1 MCGRLSIHT
10 AQLTRLLMS
19 IMQETYPGEDDYNV
33 APTQTLPVIRRGADG
48 GLECMPMRWWL
59 TPSWSQAPTTQYS
72 MFNAKVETAAKS
84 PAFKKPFQKQH
95 CVVPVSGFYE
105 WYGSA
110 NGKQPF
116 LINDQA
122 QKGLLLAGIWDAW
135 RPKGGAGDAA
145 ELLSFTLLTAAAH
158 ENMRELHH
166 RQPIFL
172 TMEQAL
178 NWLDPSNATESMA
191 ADLASTLP
199 VPLQMTPVNREVNNA
214 RNKGPRCAQALAPP
228 YEVSAN
234 ISFKAADL
242 STMEK
247 AKPVEQESFIADS

>member
-1 MCGRLSIHT
+1 
-10 AQLTRLLMS
+10 
-19 IMQETYPGEDDYNV
+19 
-33 APTQTLPVIRRGADG
+33 
-48 GLECMPMRWWL
+48 
-59 TPSWSQAPTTQYS
+59 
-72 MFNAKVETAAKS
+72 
-84 PAFKKPFQKQH
+84 QKQH

-105 WYGSA
+105 WYRSD

-116 LINDQA
+116 LVNDQA

-135 RPKGGAGDAA
+135 RPKGGAGAAA
-145 ELLSFTLLTAAAH
+145 ELLSFSLLTAAAH
-158 ENMRELHH
+158 ENLLELHH

-172 TMEQAL
+172 TIEQAL
-178 NWLDPSNATESMA
+178 DWLDPSNATEPMA

-199 VPLQMTPVNREVNNA
+199 VPLQMTPVSREVNNV
-214 RNKGPRCAQALAPP
+214 RNKSARCAQALAPS

-242 STMEK
+242 STMEE